1 MGKLKKE
8 ELVTVSKD
16 LTVEPSEAKPVAKP
30 KKKVETVTVTMGDD
44 KDDYKEA
51 VRFLRKKL
59 RGFSKEYFET
69 FVECWKGIK
78 DPQKKAQMY
87 LDAMKILMPA
97 QSVIDIDIGIQQED
111 SFSTKLRI
119 LRDQAESIN
128 KKG

>member
-1 MGKLKKE
+1 MVVQQEAAEPSEGKAGRKPAKKVE
-8 ELVTVSKD
+8 SVTVSI
-16 LTVEPSEAKPVAKP
+16 P
-30 KKKVETVTVTMGDD
+30 GD

-69 FVECWKGIK
+69 FVECWKNIK

-97 QSVIDIDIGIQQED
+97 QSVIDIDIGIQPED

-119 LRDQAESIN
+119 LRDQAETL
-128 KKG
+128 KKGGQM